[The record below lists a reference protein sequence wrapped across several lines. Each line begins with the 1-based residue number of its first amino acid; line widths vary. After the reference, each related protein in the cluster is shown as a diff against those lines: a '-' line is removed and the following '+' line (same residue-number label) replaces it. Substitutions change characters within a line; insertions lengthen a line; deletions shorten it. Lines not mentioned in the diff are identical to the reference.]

1 MIKEQRREL
10 ARRRRR
16 KRNIRLAVLLV
27 LLLIVIGVVLVTEVF
42 TVKKVTVVGNE
53 LYSDEQIEE
62 LVLSDEYSWSTLY
75 VWLKYRFLRTEKL
88 PFVDSM
94 EVGMQLARP
103 HELTVE
109 VYEKGILG
117 YLYISSIDQNAYF
130 DKDGFVVE
138 TSQEV
143 IEDVPR
149 IEGLTCDSVVLYE
162 KLPIENDTVLS
173 NLLSL
178 TQLLDKY
185 GIPADDIRYEEASGI
200 MTVYSGK
207 VTVIVGNAD
216 NLAQK
221 ILRLQYILPELS
233 GKKGTLHLENW
244 TSETTD
250 IIFDPKNNKK
260 SKKAKKQNNG

>member
-1 MIKEQRREL
+1 MIKEQRQEILRKKK
-10 ARRRRR
+10 R
-16 KRNIRLAVLLV
+16 KRNILIILALLV
-27 LLLIVIGVVLVTEVF
+27 LLAGIGVLLVTQVF
-42 TVKKVTVVGNE
+42 TVEKVHVVGNE
-53 LYSDEQIEE
+53 LYTDEQIEE
-62 LVLSDEYSWSTLY
+62 IVLSDEYSWSTLY
-75 VWLKYRFLRTEKL
+75 VYLKYRFFHTQKL
-88 PFVDSM
+88 PFVDTM
-94 EVGMQLARP
+94 EVSLQPANP

-143 IEDVPR
+143 IGDVPK

-162 KLPIENDTVLS
+162 KLPLSNDTVLK

-178 TQLLDKY
+178 TQLLQKY
-185 GIPADDIRYEEASGI
+185 EIPAERIKYEELSGS
-200 MTVYSGK
+200 MTVYSGNI
-207 VTVIVGNAD
+207 TILVGNAD

-221 ILRLQYILPELS
+221 IMRLQYILPQLEE
-233 GKKGTLHLENW
+233 KKGTLHLENW

-250 IIFDPKNNKK
+250 IIFDPKKSKK
-260 SKKAKKQNNG
+260 SK

>member
-1 MIKEQRREL
+1 MIKEQRREIL
-10 ARRRRR
+10 RQKKR
-16 KRNIRLAVLLV
+16 KRNILIVLALMVLLAVAGVLLV
-27 LLLIVIGVVLVTEVF
+27 TQVF
-42 TVKKVTVVGNE
+42 TVKKVNVVGNE
-53 LYSDEQIEE
+53 LYTDEQIKEI
-62 LVLSDEYSWSTLY
+62 VLSDEYSWSTLY
-75 VWLKYRFLRTEKL
+75 VYLKYRFLRTEKL
-88 PFVDSM
+88 PFVDTM
-94 EVGMQLARP
+94 EVSLQPARP

-143 IEDVPR
+143 IGDVPK

-162 KLPIENDTVLS
+162 KLPLANDTALK

-178 TQLLDKY
+178 TQLLQKY
-185 GIPADDIRYEEASGI
+185 EIPAKRIRYEEISGS

-207 VTVIVGNAD
+207 ITILVGNAD

-221 ILRLQYILPELS
+221 IMRLQYILPQLE
-233 GKKGTLHLENW
+233 GKRGTLHLENW

-250 IIFDPKNNKK
+250 IIFDPKK
-260 SKKAKKQNNG
+260 SKNSK

>member
-1 MIKEQRREL
+1 MIREQRREIV
-10 ARRRRR
+10 RKKKK
-16 KRNIRLAVLLV
+16 KRNILIVLALVILLALTGYLLV
-27 LLLIVIGVVLVTEVF
+27 TQVF
-42 TVKKVTVVGNE
+42 TVKKVHVVGNE
-53 LYSDEQIEE
+53 LYTDEQIEE
-62 LVLSDEYSWSTLY
+62 IVLSDDYSWSTLY
-75 VWLKYRFLRTEKL
+75 VYLKYRFFHTKQL
-88 PFVDSM
+88 PFVDTM
-94 EVGMQLARP
+94 EIGLQPEKP

-143 IEDVPR
+143 IEGVPK

-162 KLPIENDTVLS
+162 KLPLENDTALK

-178 TQLLDKY
+178 TQLLQKY
-185 GIPADDIRYEEASGI
+185 EIAARRIRYEEASGS

-207 VTVIVGNAD
+207 IAVLVGNAD
-216 NLAQK
+216 YLAQK
-221 ILRLQYILPELS
+221 ILRVQHILPQLE
-233 GKKGTLHLENW
+233 GKRGTLHLENW

-250 IIFDPKNNKK
+250 IIFDPKK
-260 SKKAKKQNNG
+260 SKKTK

>member
-1 MIKEQRREL
+1 MLILL
-10 ARRRRR
+10 AL
-16 KRNIRLAVLLV
+16 ILLLIGIGVLLV
-27 LLLIVIGVVLVTEVF
+27 TQVF
-42 TVKKVTVVGNE
+42 TVKKVNVVGND
-53 LYSDEQIEE
+53 LYTDEQIEE
-62 LVLSDEYSWSTLY
+62 IVLSDEYSWSSLY
-75 VWLKYRFLRTEKL
+75 VYMKYRFFHTQKL
-88 PFVDSM
+88 PFVDTM
-94 EVGMQLARP
+94 EVSLLPAKP

-143 IEDVPR
+143 IENVPK

-162 KLPIENDTVLS
+162 KLPLTNDMALK
-173 NLLSL
+173 NLLAL
-178 TQLLDKY
+178 TQLLQKY
-185 GIPADDIRYEEASGI
+185 EISADRIKYEELPGS

-207 VTVIVGNAD
+207 ITILVGNAD

-221 ILRLQYILPELS
+221 IMRLQYILPQLD

-250 IIFDPKNNKK
+250 IIFDPKKSKK
-260 SKKAKKQNNG
+260 SK

>member
-1 MIKEQRREL
+1 MIKEQRKEILRQKK
-10 ARRRRR
+10 RRR
-16 KRNIRLAVLLV
+16 NMLIVLA
-27 LLLIVIGVVLVTEVF
+27 LIVILAAIGALLVTQVF
-42 TVKKVTVVGNE
+42 TVKKVHVVGNE
-53 LYSDEQIEE
+53 LYSDEQIEQI
-62 LVLSDEYSWSTLY
+62 VLSDEYSWSTLY
-75 VWLKYRFLRTEKL
+75 VYLKYRFFHAEKL
-88 PFVDSM
+88 PFVDTL
-94 EVGMQLARP
+94 EVSLQLTNP

-130 DKDGFVVE
+130 DRDGFVVE

-143 IEDVPR
+143 IGDVPK

-162 KLPIENDTVLS
+162 KLPLSNDAALK

-178 TQLLDKY
+178 TQLLQKY
-185 GIPADDIRYEEASGI
+185 EISAERIKYEEVSGT

-207 VTVIVGNAD
+207 ITILVGNAD

-221 ILRLQYILPELS
+221 IMRLQYILPQLE

-250 IIFDPKNNKK
+250 IIFDPKKSKK
-260 SKKAKKQNNG
+260 SK

>member
-1 MIKEQRREL
+1 MIKEQRREIL
-10 ARRRRR
+10 RKKKR
-16 KRNIRLAVLLV
+16 KRNILIMLALLALLIAAGVLLV
-27 LLLIVIGVVLVTEVF
+27 TQVF
-42 TVKKVTVVGNE
+42 TVKKVHVVGNE
-53 LYSDEQIEE
+53 LYTDEQIEE
-62 LVLSDEYSWSTLY
+62 IVLSDEYSWSSLY
-75 VWLKYRFLRTEKL
+75 VYLKYRFLRTQKL
-88 PFVDSM
+88 PFVDTL
-94 EVGMQLARP
+94 EVSLQPARP

-143 IEDVPR
+143 MGDVPR

-162 KLPIENDTVLS
+162 KLPLANDMALK

-178 TQLLDKY
+178 TQLLQKY
-185 GIPADDIRYEEASGI
+185 EIIAERIKYEEASGS

-207 VTVIVGNAD
+207 IEILVGNAD

-221 ILRLQYILPELS
+221 IMRLQYILPQLA
-233 GKKGTLHLENW
+233 GKRGTLHLENW

-250 IIFDPKNNKK
+250 IIFDPKKSKK
-260 SKKAKKQNNG
+260 SK

>member
-1 MIKEQRREL
+1 MDTL
-10 ARRRRR
+10 
-16 KRNIRLAVLLV
+16 
-27 LLLIVIGVVLVTEVF
+27 EVSLQP
-42 TVKKVTVVGNE
+42 T
-53 LYSDEQIEE
+53 S
-62 LVLSDEYSWSTLY
+62 
-75 VWLKYRFLRTEKL
+75 
-88 PFVDSM
+88 
-94 EVGMQLARP
+94 P

-130 DKDGFVVE
+130 DRDGFVVE

-143 IEDVPR
+143 MGDVPK

-162 KLPIENDTVLS
+162 KLPLSNDTALK

-178 TQLLDKY
+178 TQLLQKY
-185 GIPADDIRYEEASGI
+185 EIPAKRIKYEEVAGT

-207 VTVIVGNAD
+207 ITILVGTAD

-221 ILRLQYILPELS
+221 IMRLQYILPQLE

-250 IIFDPKNNKK
+250 IIFDPKKSKK
-260 SKKAKKQNNG
+260 SK

>member
-1 MIKEQRREL
+1 MIKEQRREIL
-10 ARRRRR
+10 RQKKR
-16 KRNIRLAVLLV
+16 KRNILILLALLV
-27 LLLIVIGVVLVTEVF
+27 LLAGICVLLVTQVF
-42 TVKKVTVVGNE
+42 TVKKVNVVGNE
-53 LYSDEQIEE
+53 LYTDEQIEE
-62 LVLSDEYSWSTLY
+62 IVLSDEYSWSTLY
-75 VWLKYRFLRTEKL
+75 VYLKYRFFHTQKL
-88 PFVDSM
+88 PFVDTM
-94 EVGMQLARP
+94 EVGLQPAKP

-143 IEDVPR
+143 IEDVPK

-162 KLPIENDTVLS
+162 KLPLANDTALK

-178 TQLLDKY
+178 TQLLQKY
-185 GIPADDIRYEEASGI
+185 EIPAKRIKYEEASGS

-207 VTVIVGNAD
+207 ITILVENAD

-221 ILRLQYILPELS
+221 IMRLQYILPQLE

-250 IIFDPKNNKK
+250 IIFDPKK
-260 SKKAKKQNNG
+260 SKNSK

>member
-1 MIKEQRREL
+1 MIKEQRREIL
-10 ARRRRR
+10 RKKKR
-16 KRNIRLAVLLV
+16 KRNILILLALVVLMV
-27 LLLIVIGVVLVTEVF
+27 GIGVVLVTQVF
-42 TVKKVTVVGNE
+42 TVKKVNVVGNE
-53 LYSDEQIEE
+53 LYTDEQIEE
-62 LVLSDEYSWSTLY
+62 IVLSDEYSWSTLY
-75 VWLKYRFLRTEKL
+75 VYLKYRFLRSEKL

-94 EVGMQLARP
+94 EISLTPSEP

-143 IEDVPR
+143 IGDVPK

-162 KLPIENDTVLS
+162 KLPLANDAALK

-178 TQLLDKY
+178 TQLLQKSE
-185 GIPADDIRYEEASGI
+185 IPAKRIKYEEVSGS

-207 VTVIVGNAD
+207 VTILVGNAD

-221 ILRLQYILPELS
+221 ILRLQYILPQLE
-233 GKKGTLHLENW
+233 GRKGTLHLENW

-250 IIFDPKNNKK
+250 IIFDPKK
-260 SKKAKKQNNG
+260 SKNSK

>member
-1 MIKEQRREL
+1 MIKEQRREIL
-10 ARRRRR
+10 RQKKR
-16 KRNIRLAVLLV
+16 KRNILILLALLV
-27 LLLIVIGVVLVTEVF
+27 LLAGICVLLVTQVF
-42 TVKKVTVVGNE
+42 TVKKVNVVGNE
-53 LYSDEQIEE
+53 LYTDEQIEE
-62 LVLSDEYSWSTLY
+62 IVLSDEYSWSTLY
-75 VWLKYRFLRTEKL
+75 VYLKYRFFHTQKL
-88 PFVDSM
+88 PFVDTM
-94 EVGMQLARP
+94 EVGLQPAKP

-143 IEDVPR
+143 IEDVPK

-162 KLPIENDTVLS
+162 KLPLANDMALK

-178 TQLLDKY
+178 TQLLQKY
-185 GIPADDIRYEEASGI
+185 EIPAKRIKYEEASGS

-207 VTVIVGNAD
+207 ITILVGNAD

-221 ILRLQYILPELS
+221 IMRLQYILPQLE

-250 IIFDPKNNKK
+250 IIFDPKK
-260 SKKAKKQNNG
+260 SKNSK

>member
-1 MIKEQRREL
+1 MIKEQRREIL
-10 ARRRRR
+10 RKKKR
-16 KRNIRLAVLLV
+16 KRNILIILALLV
-27 LLLIVIGVVLVTEVF
+27 LLAGAGVLLVTQVF
-42 TVKKVTVVGNE
+42 TVKKVNVVGNE
-53 LYSDEQIEE
+53 LYTDEQIEE
-62 LVLSDEYSWSTLY
+62 IVLSDEYSWSTIY
-75 VWLKYRFLRTEKL
+75 VYLKYRFFHTQKL
-88 PFVDSM
+88 PFVDTM
-94 EVGMQLARP
+94 EVSLQPAKP

-143 IEDVPR
+143 IEDVPK
-149 IEGLTCDSVVLYE
+149 IEGLTCDSVILYE
-162 KLPIENDTVLS
+162 KLPLTNDTALK

-178 TQLLDKY
+178 TQLLQKY
-185 GIPADDIRYEEASGI
+185 EIPAKRIKYEEVSGS
-200 MTVYSGK
+200 MTVYSEK
-207 VTVIVGNAD
+207 ITILVGNAD

-221 ILRLQYILPELS
+221 IMRLQYILPQLE

-250 IIFDPKNNKK
+250 IIFDPKKSKK
-260 SKKAKKQNNG
+260 SK

>member
-1 MIKEQRREL
+1 MIKEQRREIV
-10 ARRRRR
+10 RKKKK
-16 KRNIRLAVLLV
+16 KRNILIVLALVILLIGTGALLV
-27 LLLIVIGVVLVTEVF
+27 TQVF
-42 TVKKVTVVGNE
+42 TVKKVNVVGNE
-53 LYSDEQIEE
+53 LYTDEQIREI
-62 LVLSDEYSWSTLY
+62 VLSDEYSWSTLY
-75 VWLKYRFLRTEKL
+75 VYLKYRFIHAEKL
-88 PFVDSM
+88 PFVDTM
-94 EVGMQLARP
+94 EVSLLPAKP

-143 IEDVPR
+143 IGDVPK

-162 KLPIENDTVLS
+162 KLPLANDVALK

-178 TQLLDKY
+178 TQLLQKY
-185 GIPADDIRYEEASGI
+185 EISAKRIKYDEASGS
-200 MTVYSGK
+200 MTVFCGK
-207 VTVIVGNAD
+207 ITVLVGNAD

-221 ILRLQYILPELS
+221 ILRLQYILPKLE

-250 IIFDPKNNKK
+250 IIFDPKKNKK
-260 SKKAKKQNNG
+260 

>member
-1 MIKEQRREL
+1 MIKEQRREIL
-10 ARRRRR
+10 RQKKR
-16 KRNIRLAVLLV
+16 KRNILILLALIALLVGIGVLLV
-27 LLLIVIGVVLVTEVF
+27 TQVF
-42 TVKKVTVVGNE
+42 TVKKVNVVGNE
-53 LYSDEQIEE
+53 LYTDEQIEE
-62 LVLSDEYSWSTLY
+62 IVLSDEYTWSTLY
-75 VWLKYRFLRTEKL
+75 VYLKYRLYHTQKL
-88 PFVDSM
+88 PFVDTM
-94 EVGMQLARP
+94 EVSLQPAKP

-143 IEDVPR
+143 IEAVPK

-162 KLPIENDTVLS
+162 KLPLANDMALK

-178 TQLLDKY
+178 TQLLQKY
-185 GIPADDIRYEEASGI
+185 EIPSKRIKYEEVSGS
-200 MTVYSGK
+200 MTVYSDK
-207 VTVIVGNAD
+207 ITILVGSAD

-221 ILRLQYILPELS
+221 ILRLQYILPQLQ

-250 IIFDPKNNKK
+250 IIFDPKK
-260 SKKAKKQNNG
+260 SKNSK

>member
-1 MIKEQRREL
+1 MIKEQRREIL
-10 ARRRRR
+10 RQKKR
-16 KRNIRLAVLLV
+16 KRNILILLALIVLLAGICVLLV
-27 LLLIVIGVVLVTEVF
+27 TQVF
-42 TVKKVTVVGNE
+42 TVKKVDVVGNE
-53 LYSDEQIEE
+53 LYTDEQIEE
-62 LVLSDEYSWSTLY
+62 IVLSDEYSWSTLY
-75 VWLKYRFLRTEKL
+75 VYLKYRFFHTQKL
-88 PFVDSM
+88 PFVDTM
-94 EVGMQLARP
+94 EVGLQPAKP

-143 IEDVPR
+143 IEDVPK

-162 KLPIENDTVLS
+162 KLPLANDTALK

-178 TQLLDKY
+178 TQLLQKY
-185 GIPADDIRYEEASGI
+185 EISAKRIKYEEASGS

-207 VTVIVGNAD
+207 ITILVGNAD

-221 ILRLQYILPELS
+221 IMRLQYILPQLE

-250 IIFDPKNNKK
+250 IIFDPKKSKK
-260 SKKAKKQNNG
+260 SK